1 MEEADKLKAQK
12 ADLDKEIA
20 ALGAKAQEQEVVM
33 RKKANTI
40 GNIVHE
46 SVPVSDNEVRCRA
59 FRQAQTARADRCAPR
74 RPQDNNKVI
83 RTFYPKDPNGDS
95 APPVKGG
102 ALTMKEGILS
112 HHEVMYRLGMLEME
126 RGAFALSL
134 SAREVVACSHVRPQV
149 PRSPAT
155 VATTSWTSEST

>member
-59 FRQAQTARADRCAPR
+59 PR
-74 RPQDNNKVI
+74 R
-83 RTFYPKDPNGDS
+83 R
-95 APPVKGG
+95 
-102 ALTMKEGILS
+102 
-112 HHEVMYRLGMLEME
+112 E
-126 RGAFALSL
+126 RGG
-134 SAREVVACSHVRPQV
+134 
-149 PRSPAT
+149 
-155 VATTSWTSEST
+155 